1 MEKKEHVN
9 LNISGMTCAACSNRI
24 EKVLNRLDGVEANV
38 NLTTEKAS
46 VNYEQDKTSLEDI
59 TNRIES
65 IGYGVVYEK
74 SDLDIT
80 GMTCAA
86 CSNRIEKVLNKT
98 DGIKSATVN
107 LTTENAMVEYN
118 PDVIEER
125 DIIDRIDSLGYGAAP
140 KQSSED
146 KISRKDSELKKMK
159 WKVIIAAIL
168 SLPLL
173 VTMLDHLFGMSL
185 PEIFMNP
192 WFQLVF
198 ATPVQF
204 ILGWQFYVGAYKNLK
219 NFTANMDVLVVMG
232 TTAAYGFSLYQTYLW
247 ITDAVAHP
255 HLYFEASAI
264 IITLILFGK
273 YLETRAKSQ
282 TTGAI
287 SKLLDMQA
295 KEARVVRDGTE
306 QMIPVEAVKVNDV
319 LIVKPGEKFPLD
331 GELTSG
337 RTSVDESMLTGE
349 SIPVEKEAGDSVIGA
364 TMNQNGTVNVRV
376 TRTGKDTA
384 LAGII
389 KVVEEAQGNKAP
401 IQRMADVISG
411 YFVPIV
417 IIIAIVTF
425 IVWYFF
431 ASPGNLEPALVAAI
445 SVLVIAC
452 PCALGLATPTSIMVG
467 TGKGAEN
474 GILYKGGEHLEKTH
488 QVDVVVL
495 DKTGT
500 ITNGTPEVTDFTGD
514 DEALQLLASA
524 EKGSEHP
531 LAAAITSY
539 AHDKNIRLSDA
550 AEFSAIP
557 GHGIRAL
564 IDGREVLVGTR
575 KLMREEN
582 IDVNSIEEDMQ
593 QFEYD
598 GKTAMIVAVD
608 GQLRGTVAVLDTVK
622 ATAKQA
628 VEEMHQAGI
637 EVIMLTGDNKR
648 TAEAIGR
655 EVGIDAVIA
664 EVLPEQKAEEIRKIQ
679 QSGKV
684 TAMVGDGVNDA
695 PALALA
701 DVGIAMG
708 TGTEVAIEAADL
720 TILGEDLTLIPRA
733 INLSH
738 KTIKNIKQNLF
749 WAFAYNTLGI
759 PIAALGFLAPWVAG
773 AAMAFSSVSVVANA
787 LRLKRVK
794 I

>member
-1 MEKKEHVN
+1 MAEKEHVS

-24 EKVLNRLDGVEANV
+24 EKVLNRMDGVEANV

-46 VNYEQDKTSLEDI
+46 VDYQQDKTSLEDI

-98 DGIKSATVN
+98 DGVKSATVN
-107 LTTENAMVEYN
+107 LTTENAMIEYN
-118 PDVIEER
+118 PGVIDER
-125 DIIDRIDSLGYGAAP
+125 DIIDRIGNLGYGAEP

-159 WKVIIAAIL
+159 WKVIIASLL

-185 PEIFMNP
+185 PAIFMNP
-192 WFQLVF
+192 WFQLAF

-232 TTAAYGFSLYQTYLW
+232 TTAAFGFSLYQTYLW
-247 ITDAVAHP
+247 MTGAVEHP

-273 YLETRAKSQ
+273 YLETRAKSE

-306 QMIPVEAVKVNDV
+306 FMIPVEEVRVNDV

-331 GELTSG
+331 GELVHG

-349 SIPVEKEAGDSVIGA
+349 SIPVEKETGDSVIGA
-364 TMNQNGTVNVRV
+364 TMNQNGTVNLKV
-376 TRTGKDTA
+376 TKTGKDTA

-401 IQRMADVISG
+401 IQRMADIISG

-417 IIIAIVTF
+417 IVIALVTF
-425 IVWYFF
+425 TVWYFF

-500 ITNGTPEVTDFTGD
+500 ITNGTPEVTDFSGD
-514 DEALQLLASA
+514 DAALQLLASA
-524 EKGSEHP
+524 ENGSEHP
-531 LAAAITSY
+531 LASAITSY
-539 AHDKNIRLSDA
+539 AKEKNIELSDA
-550 AEFSAIP
+550 AEFAAIP

-575 KLMREEN
+575 KLMTEEN
-582 IDVNSIEEDMQ
+582 INITSIEEDMQ

-598 GKTAMIVAVD
+598 GKTAMVVAVD
-608 GQLRGTVAVLDTVK
+608 GELRGTVAVLDTVK
-622 ATAKQA
+622 STAKQA
-628 VEEMHQAGI
+628 VEEMHKEGI
-637 EVIMLTGDNKR
+637 EVIMLTGDNTR

-679 QSGKV
+679 GSGKV
-684 TAMVGDGVNDA
+684 VAMVGDGVNDA

>member
-1 MEKKEHVN
+1 MAEKEHVS

-24 EKVLNRLDGVEANV
+24 EKVLNRMDGVEANV

-46 VNYEQDKTSLEDI
+46 VDYQQDKTSLDDI
-59 TNRIES
+59 TNRIEG

-98 DGIKSATVN
+98 DGVKSATVN
-107 LTTENAMVEYN
+107 LTTENAMIEYN
-118 PDVIEER
+118 PGVIDER
-125 DIIDRIDSLGYGAAP
+125 DIIDRIGNLGYGAEP

-159 WKVIIAAIL
+159 WKVIIASLL

-185 PEIFMNP
+185 PAIFMNP
-192 WFQLVF
+192 WFQLAF

-232 TTAAYGFSLYQTYLW
+232 TTAAFGFSLYQTYLW
-247 ITDAVAHP
+247 MTGAVEHP

-273 YLETRAKSQ
+273 YLETRAKSE

-306 QMIPVEAVKVNDV
+306 FMIPVEDVRVNDV

-331 GELTSG
+331 GELVHG

-349 SIPVEKEAGDSVIGA
+349 SIPVEKETGDSVIGA
-364 TMNQNGTVNVRV
+364 TMNQNGTVNLKV
-376 TRTGKDTA
+376 TKTGKDTA

-401 IQRMADVISG
+401 IQRMADIISG

-417 IIIAIVTF
+417 IVIALVTF
-425 IVWYFF
+425 TVWYFF

-500 ITNGTPEVTDFTGD
+500 ITNGTPEVTDFSGD
-514 DEALQLLASA
+514 DAALQLLASA
-524 EKGSEHP
+524 ENGSEHP
-531 LAAAITSY
+531 LASAITSY
-539 AHDKNIRLSDA
+539 AKEKNIELSDA
-550 AEFSAIP
+550 AEFAAIP

-575 KLMREEN
+575 KLMTEEN
-582 IDVNSIEEDMQ
+582 INITSIEEDMQ

-608 GQLRGTVAVLDTVK
+608 GELRGTVAVLDTVK
-622 ATAKQA
+622 STAKQA
-628 VEEMHQAGI
+628 VEEMHKEGI
-637 EVIMLTGDNKR
+637 EVIMLTGDNTR

-679 QSGKV
+679 GSGKV
-684 TAMVGDGVNDA
+684 VAMVGDGVNDA

>member
-1 MEKKEHVN
+1 MAEKEHIN

-24 EKVLNRLDGVEANV
+24 EKVLNKMDGVDANV

-46 VNYEQDKTSLEDI
+46 VDYSKDKTSVEDI
-59 TNRIES
+59 TKRIED
-65 IGYGVVYEK
+65 IGYGVLYEK
-74 SDLDIT
+74 SELDIT

-86 CSNRIEKVLNKT
+86 CSSRIEKVLNKT
-98 DGIKSATVN
+98 DGVKAATVN
-107 LTTENAMVEYN
+107 LTTENATVEYN
-118 PDVIEER
+118 PGVTDEHA
-125 DIIDRIDSLGYGAAP
+125 IIDRIGKLGYSAEP
-140 KQSSED
+140 KKSAED
-146 KISRKDSELKKMK
+146 KVSHKDSELKKMK

-185 PEIFMNP
+185 PAIFMNP
-192 WFQLVF
+192 WFQLAF

-232 TTAAYGFSLYQTYLW
+232 TTAAFGFSLYQTYLW
-247 ITDAVAHP
+247 MTGAVEHP

-295 KEARVVRDGTE
+295 KEARVVRDGKE
-306 QMIPVEAVKVNDV
+306 LMIPVEDVKVDEV

-331 GELTSG
+331 GELIHG

-349 SIPVEKEAGDSVIGA
+349 SIPVEKETGDSVIGA
-364 TMNQNGTVNVRV
+364 TMNQNGTVNIKV
-376 TRTGKDTA
+376 TKTGKDTA

-401 IQRMADVISG
+401 IQRMADIISG

-417 IIIAIVTF
+417 IVIAIVTF

-431 ASPGNLEPALVAAI
+431 ASPGNVEPALVAAI

-488 QVDVVVL
+488 KVDVIVL

-500 ITNGTPEVTDFTGD
+500 ITNGTPEVTDFSGD
-514 DEALQLLASA
+514 NDTLHLLASA
-524 EKGSEHP
+524 ERGSEHP
-531 LAAAITSY
+531 LASAITAY
-539 AHDKNIRLSDA
+539 AAEKNIELSEA
-550 AEFSAIP
+550 EEFSAIP
-557 GHGIRAL
+557 GHGIEAV
-564 IDGREVLVGTR
+564 IEGRKVLVGTR
-575 KLMREEN
+575 KLMTGEN
-582 IDVNSIEEDMQ
+582 IDISAAEEDMQ
-593 QFEYD
+593 QFEYE
-598 GKTAMIVAVD
+598 GKTAMMVAVD
-608 GQLRGTVAVLDTVK
+608 GKLAGTVAVLDTVK

-628 VEEMHQAGI
+628 VSELHDQGL
-637 EVIMLTGDNKR
+637 EVIMLTGDNIR
-648 TAEAIGR
+648 TAEAIAR
-655 EVGIDAVIA
+655 EVNIDQVIA
-664 EVLPEQKAEEIRKIQ
+664 EVLPEEKADKIREIQKT
-679 QSGKV
+679 GKV

-701 DVGIAMG
+701 DIGIAMG

-733 INLSH
+733 INLSR

>member
-1 MEKKEHVN
+1 MAEKERVN

-24 EKVLNRLDGVEANV
+24 EKVLNKMDGVDANV

-46 VNYEQDKTSLEDI
+46 VDYEKDKASVEAI
-59 TNRIES
+59 TKRIED
-65 IGYGVVYEK
+65 IGYGVLYEK

-98 DGIKSATVN
+98 DGVKSAAVN
-107 LTTENAMVEYN
+107 LTTENAMIEYN
-118 PDVIEER
+118 PEVIGER
-125 DIIDRIDSLGYGAAP
+125 EIIDRIGNLGYGAEP
-140 KQSSED
+140 KKSAAD
-146 KISRKDSELKKMK
+146 KMSHKDSELKKMK
-159 WKVIIAAIL
+159 WKVVIASLL

-185 PEIFMNP
+185 PTIFMNP
-192 WFQLVF
+192 WFQLAF
-198 ATPVQF
+198 AAPVQF

-232 TTAAYGFSLYQTYLW
+232 TTAAFGFSLYQTYLW
-247 ITDAVAHP
+247 VTGAVEHP

-295 KEARVVRDGTE
+295 KEARVIRGGTE
-306 QMIPVEAVKVNDV
+306 FMVPVEDVKVNDV

-331 GELTSG
+331 GELVRG

-349 SIPVEKEAGDSVIGA
+349 SIPVEKETGDSVIGA
-364 TMNQNGTVNVRV
+364 TMNQNGTVNLKV
-376 TRTGKDTA
+376 TKTGKDTA

-401 IQRMADVISG
+401 IQRMADIISG

-417 IIIAIVTF
+417 IVIALVTF

-488 QVDVVVL
+488 KVDVVVL

-500 ITNGTPEVTDFTGD
+500 ITNGTPEVTDFSGD
-514 DEALQLLASA
+514 DEALRLLASA

-531 LAAAITSY
+531 LASAITAY
-539 AHDKNIRLSDA
+539 AKEKNLEL
-550 AEFSAIP
+550 AEADDFSAIP
-557 GHGIRAL
+557 GHGIRAV
-564 IDGREVLVGTR
+564 IDGQHVLVGTR
-575 KLMREEN
+575 KLMMDEG
-582 IDVNSIEEDMQ
+582 IDVSSIEEDMK
-593 QFEYD
+593 QFEYE
-598 GKTAMIVAVD
+598 GKTAMIVAAE
-608 GQLRGTVAVLDTVK
+608 GELRGTVAVLDTVK
-622 ATAKQA
+622 KTAKQA
-628 VEEMHQAGI
+628 IEEMHEQGL
-637 EVIMLTGDNKR
+637 EVIMLTGDNVR

-655 EVGIDAVIA
+655 EVGIDRVIA

-679 QSGKV
+679 ETGKV
-684 TAMVGDGVNDA
+684 VAMVGDGVNDA

-749 WAFAYNTLGI
+749 WAFLYNTLGI
-759 PIAALGFLAPWVAG
+759 PIAAFGFLAPWVAG

>member
-1 MEKKEHVN
+1 MAEKEHVS

-24 EKVLNRLDGVEANV
+24 EKVLNRMDGVEANV

-46 VNYEQDKTSLEDI
+46 VDYQQDKTSLDDI
-59 TNRIES
+59 TNRIEG

-98 DGIKSATVN
+98 DGVKSATVN
-107 LTTENAMVEYN
+107 LTTENAMIEYN
-118 PDVIEER
+118 PGVIDER
-125 DIIDRIDSLGYGAAP
+125 DIIDRIGNLGYGAEP

-159 WKVIIAAIL
+159 WKVIIASLL

-185 PEIFMNP
+185 PAIFMNP
-192 WFQLVF
+192 WFQLAF

-232 TTAAYGFSLYQTYLW
+232 TTAAFGFSFFQTYLW
-247 ITDAVAHP
+247 MTGAVEHP

-273 YLETRAKSQ
+273 YLETRAKSE

-306 QMIPVEAVKVNDV
+306 FMIPVEDVRVNDV

-331 GELTSG
+331 GELVHG

-349 SIPVEKEAGDSVIGA
+349 SIPVEKETGDSVIGA
-364 TMNQNGTVNVRV
+364 TMNQNGTVNLKV
-376 TRTGKDTA
+376 TKTGKDTA

-401 IQRMADVISG
+401 IQRMADIISG

-417 IIIAIVTF
+417 IVIAIVTF
-425 IVWYFF
+425 IGWYFF

-500 ITNGTPEVTDFTGD
+500 ITNGTPEVTDFSGD
-514 DEALQLLASA
+514 DAALQLLASA
-524 EKGSEHP
+524 ENGSEHP
-531 LAAAITSY
+531 LASAITSY
-539 AHDKNIRLSDA
+539 AKEKNIELSDA
-550 AEFSAIP
+550 AEFAAIP

-575 KLMREEN
+575 KLMTEEN
-582 IDVNSIEEDMQ
+582 INITSIEEDMQ

-608 GQLRGTVAVLDTVK
+608 GELRGTVAVLDTVK
-622 ATAKQA
+622 STAKQA
-628 VEEMHQAGI
+628 VEEMHKEGI
-637 EVIMLTGDNKR
+637 EVIMLTGDNTR

-679 QSGKV
+679 GSGKV
-684 TAMVGDGVNDA
+684 VAMVGDGVNDA